1 MKEEQLKLDELVET
15 LEVLDP
21 LKNVQDLAA
30 HAAEI
35 LAKEDIPTT
44 WDDILKL
51 LEKDNVSE
59 KLKLASHIIFRASL
73 ILEVLESSKL
83 SSEGSE
89 LNNLVYNTMLMM
101 NAVQEADIRGYFK
114 NSSKINY
121 RRVIGN
127 TSSMKS
133 AVKKEKIINTIR
145 ELARKNPEKKITW
158 LRKKASITLS
168 KKGERGYSYRQV
180 LRDTKGIRI
189 KK

>member
-1 MKEEQLKLDELVET
+1 MKEEQLKTDELVET
-15 LEVLDP
+15 LEALDP

-89 LNNLVYNTMLMM
+89 LNNLVYNT
-101 NAVQEADIRGYFK
+101 I
-114 NSSKINY
+114 
-121 RRVIGN
+121 
-127 TSSMKS
+127 
-133 AVKKEKIINTIR
+133 
-145 ELARKNPEKKITW
+145 
-158 LRKKASITLS
+158 SIFYAL
-168 KKGERGYSYRQV
+168 Y
-180 LRDTKGIRI
+180 
-189 KK
+189 